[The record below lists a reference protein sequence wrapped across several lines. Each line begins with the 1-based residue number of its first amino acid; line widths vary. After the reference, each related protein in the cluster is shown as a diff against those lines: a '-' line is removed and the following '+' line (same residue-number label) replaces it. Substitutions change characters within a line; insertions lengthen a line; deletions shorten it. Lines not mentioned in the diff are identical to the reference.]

1 MRMTELQHL
10 GMLLD
15 ILTEFGDVE
24 RQLIVQGHEPG
35 IFVPDDLIDRWYS
48 TYFGNRP
55 RASFEVSDSIS
66 SILAEFS
73 VQLDELTVQ
82 LPESVENKEHY
93 IQHDEGWRTV
103 RELAQWVLTRITLI
117 TIPDEPIFSE
127 N

>member
-1 MRMTELQHL
+1 MTELQRL
-10 GMLLD
+10 GLLLD

-24 RQLIVQGHEPG
+24 RQLIVQTHEPG
-35 IFVPDDLIDRWYS
+35 IFVPDDLMDRWYS
-48 TYFGNRP
+48 AYFGYRP
-55 RASFEVSDSIS
+55 RASHEVSDAIS

-73 VQLDELTVQ
+73 IQLDELTGQ

-93 IQHDEGWRTV
+93 IQYDDAWRTV
-103 RELAQWVLTRITLI
+103 RELAKWALTRITLI